1 MAHLRR
7 SLLWIVG
14 IAAGLVVLAVAG
26 AAVFVATFDVNR
38 LVAPSQAWVKATTG
52 RDLLISGGASLRFS
66 LRPKLVAN
74 EVSLSNAAWAGDAP
88 LASAKRIG
96 VELNLVPMMS
106 GRYEVVRLELVEPS
120 LALTTDAQGRGNWQF
135 GVDVASA
142 APAPTAKPAAAALQ
156 VSIERV
162 DVAGGVVTYKDGTT
176 GKLTEVAID
185 ALSIAVPDAQGP
197 VQAEL
202 RGKVDS
208 TPFDLNG
215 ELGALEALAARRWP
229 YPIDI
234 VGKIAGRETALKTQV
249 RVDDHTYAFEPLD
262 LTLGSYIAKGRI
274 AVTTGGA
281 RPRLVVDASLNA
293 LDAADLRAS
302 GGTAARPAAPAAKT
316 SGFLFP
322 QTELPLGALREVGAD
337 ADIKL
342 LIGHLTL
349 AEGLVLQQVDTRFT
363 LRDRRLE
370 VPILRAN
377 LFGGGLN
384 GRLVVDASH
393 SGGPTIAVRADAH
406 DLELAPLLALAGVKG
421 EVRGSRAT
429 LAVDLKVQGNSP
441 HAWASDAVGNVLLT
455 VSRGTLD
462 KVTLELGGPF
472 ERLFGAINPFQET
485 DTSTELLCA
494 VAYLPLARGVA
505 RIDRSLAIESTK
517 AGASASGTLDFRHE
531 MLDLSFKTGVRQG
544 ISLDMARV
552 AQLVRLAGPFRDPSV
567 RVDAVASA
575 AAAARIGAAVGTG
588 GLSTVGSAL
597 LQQGAQGGSGPCEV
611 AMGKAAPQARDEAK
625 SVPASDKAASGG
637 TPLPHPFPR

>member
-1 MAHLRR
+1 MAHMRR
-7 SLLWIVG
+7 PLLWIVG

-26 AAVFVATFDVNR
+26 VAVFLATFDVDR
-38 LVAPSQAWVKATTG
+38 LVAPAQAWVKATTG
-52 RDLLISGGASLRFS
+52 RDLLISGGASLQFS
-66 LRPKLVAN
+66 LRPKLVVN
-74 EVSLSNAAWAGDAP
+74 EVRLSNAAWAGEAP

-135 GVDVASA
+135 DADGAPA
-142 APAPTAKPAAAALQ
+142 APAPTTKPAVAALQ

-162 DVAGGVVTYKDGTT
+162 DVARGVVTYKDGAT

-185 ALSIAVPDAQGP
+185 ALSIAGRDAQSP
-197 VQAEL
+197 IRAEL
-202 RGKVDS
+202 RGRVSS
-208 TPFDLNG
+208 TPIDLNG

-234 VGKIAGRETALKTQV
+234 AGKIAGRETTLKTQL
-249 RVDDHTYAFEPLD
+249 RVDDHTYAFDPLD
-262 LTLGSYIAKGRI
+262 LRLGSYIAKGRM

-302 GGTAARPAAPAAKT
+302 GGTATRLAAPAAQT
-316 SGFLFP
+316 SDFLLP
-322 QTELPLGALREVGAD
+322 ETEFPLGALRDVGAD

-342 LIGHLTL
+342 LIGHLALT
-349 AEGLVLQQVDTRFT
+349 ERIVLQQVDTRFT
-363 LRDRRLE
+363 LQDRRLE
-370 VPILRAN
+370 VPTLKAN
-377 LFGGGLN
+377 LFGGGLT

-393 SGGPTIAVRADAH
+393 SSGPTIAVRADAH
-406 DLELAPLLALAGVKG
+406 DLELAPLLALASVKG
-421 EVRGSRAT
+421 EVRGARVT
-429 LAVDLKVQGNSP
+429 LAVDLKLEGSSP
-441 HAWASDAVGNVLLT
+441 RAWASDAVGNVLLT
-455 VSRGTLD
+455 VSRGKLD
-462 KVTLELGGPF
+462 KATLELGGPF

-485 DTSTELLCA
+485 DASTELLCA
-494 VAYLPLARGVA
+494 VAYLPLSRGVA

-531 MLDLSFKTGVRQG
+531 TLDLSFKTGVRQG
-544 ISLDMARV
+544 ISLDIARV
-552 AQLVRLAGPFRDPSV
+552 AQLVRLTGPFRDPSV

-575 AAAARIGAAVGTG
+575 ATAARIGAAVGTG
-588 GLSTVGSAL
+588 GLSMVGSAL

-611 AMGKAAPQARDEAK
+611 AMGKAAPHARDEAK
-625 SVPASDKAASGG
+625 SVPASDKPPSGR
-637 TPLPHPFPR
+637 TPLPHPFRR